1 MKIHLPER
9 NRFSLKSDMSPLKL
23 DFFPSTEKRHSLKKK
38 ICSLASAVAAMGVMA
53 GSSVSC
59 TLETSDN
66 GDLDGFWHLER
77 VDTLATGGVCDL
89 SEELRFWAVQRH
101 LISIVDH
108 GNSSNGGYFGYLS
121 HFSHEGDR
129 MRLYDMYVND
139 RMVGDIK
146 METAEPLNVFGINA
160 LEENFRV
167 EQLSSSRMQLSTDVL
182 RLHFRKM

>member
-1 MKIHLPER
+1 MKIHLPECGL
-9 NRFSLKSDMSPLKL
+9 FQLKSDM
-23 DFFPSTEKRHSLKKK
+23 FPAAGDRHSLKKK
-38 ICSLASAVAAMGVMA
+38 ICSLAGAVAVMAVMA

-66 GDLDGFWHLER
+66 DNLDGFWHLER

-101 LISIVDH
+101 LINIVDR
-108 GNSSNGGYFGYLS
+108 GNTSNGGYFGYLS

-182 RLHFRKM
+182 RLHFRKL